1 MRRVAFGANQSWMVL
16 FDDGR
21 WESSG
26 LCAELT
32 DFIYANGTEPVE
44 VSLGDDGAYFVR
56 MADGDV
62 DYALPD
68 NCARA
73 VRNLTEKGHVVKSV
87 ALAPRDTT
95 FAWFIR
101 YE

>member
-1 MRRVAFGANQSWMVL
+1 MGIERLVRGVDRFHLRQ
-16 FDDGR
+16 R
-21 WESSG
+21 
-26 LCAELT
+26 
-32 DFIYANGTEPVE
+32 NGTGGGAIFRGRP
-44 VSLGDDGAYFVR
+44 GAYFVR